1 MSLMKLKKII
11 VASLFFVLFFGCVN
25 TYAQTYDSIDA
36 RKEQND
42 KIITSS
48 NNMTSIY
55 RDSYLDLSL
64 KELSEANYTALTV
77 DQQQKLKDLANITIL
92 ENNGNSL
99 TKEEKLEKFYDWILN
114 NYYYYET
121 PEKITG
127 LSFNKRCDNPYY
139 LMIYEY
145 EIYGKVRAR
154 DNGYAATLIALAR
167 TQNIPARIV
176 AGYYNKDVRDEYSE
190 WGYDVVDKEINHVW
204 VEAYINDSWKMYDP
218 TADSY
223 NEYDENTGNYISS
236 TETSSEEVTEPEEI
250 NNNEDNNTLSEEPTR
265 SLEKTIDEN
274 SEEEPEENTTEI
286 QKRYFDPSLEDLSKT
301 HIAFKTYSGS
311 NNIKYIS
318 NSTERAVLQAFLNI
332 SSNGKPNG
340 KKINSSY
347 NVNNSAT
354 WFVKDDTNSITNGYG
369 KVKKIYWPSKKSLTG
384 KLSINSFSAL
394 DNLSVPDNK
403 LTSVSITNSSVLRRV
418 NINNNEATKIVIT
431 GSKKLVLLKAAKN
444 PAKYIEY
451 NFGTN
456 KQKAILKAGTGGT
469 VSVFYAKASNGYKH
483 YLKAKPNAE
492 YDFVGWYKGN
502 KKVSKKANYTI
513 VKGSSFTY
521 VAKFKKKPPAPYI
534 KVSISKQKLWYYKY
548 GKLQYTSYVVTGQ
561 KYSHDTPTGIFK
573 IRGKAR
579 EIYLIGPDYK
589 SFVNYWMPIYGD
601 IGLHD
606 ATWRWTFGGDIY
618 TYNGSHGCINLPF
631 KTAKYIFNNV
641 HVGTTVKV
649 VS

>member
-1 MSLMKLKKII
+1 MNLLKLKKII
-11 VASLFFVLFFGCVN
+11 FTSLFFALFFGCTNVCAN
-25 TYAQTYDSIDA
+25 TYDGIDA

-42 KIITSS
+42 KIIASA

-55 RDSYLDLSL
+55 RNSYLDLSL
-64 KELSEANYTALTV
+64 KELEESNHTALTP
-77 DQQQKLKDLANITIL
+77 DQQKKIKDLANIVIL

-99 TKEEKLEKFYDWILN
+99 TKEEKLEKFYDWIIN

-121 PEKITG
+121 PGKIVG
-127 LSFNKRCDNPYY
+127 LSFDRRYDNPYY
-139 LMIYEY
+139 LLIYEY
-145 EIYGKVRAR
+145 EVYGKVRAR

-167 TQNIPARIV
+167 TQNIPTRLV
-176 AGYYNKDVRDEYSE
+176 GGYYNKDVRDEYSE
-190 WGYDVVDKEINHVW
+190 WGYSVSDQEINHVW
-204 VEAYINDSWKMYDP
+204 VEAYINGSWKMYDP

-223 NEYDENTGNYISS
+223 NEYDESTGEYI
-236 TETSSEEVTEPEEI
+236 
-250 NNNEDNNTLSEEPTR
+250 NTLESET
-265 SLEKTIDEN
+265 EN
-274 SEEEPEENTTEI
+274 SEEVEETTKNDDPLNETTKSLEENIDEV
-286 QKRYFDPSLEDLSKT
+286 QKRYFNPNTEDLSKT
-301 HIAFKTYSGS
+301 HVAFRTYPGS
-311 NNIKYIS
+311 NSIKYIS
-318 NSTERAVLQAFLNI
+318 NSAERKVLQTFLNI
-332 SSNGKPNG
+332 KFNSKSNG
-340 KKINSSY
+340 KKINSLY
-347 NVNNSAT
+347 NTGNSAT
-354 WFVKDDTNSITNGYG
+354 WFVKNDDDSITNGYG
-369 KVKKIYWPSKKSLTG
+369 RVKKIYWPAKKSITG
-384 KLSINSFSAL
+384 NLSINSFSAL

-403 LTSVSITNSSVLRRV
+403 LTSISVTKSGSLKRV
-418 NINNNEATKIVIT
+418 DINNNEATRIVIT

-451 NFGTN
+451 NFRNN

-469 VSVFYAKASNGYKH
+469 VSVYYAKASKGYKH
-483 YLKAKPNAE
+483 YLKAKPNSE
-492 YDFVGWYKGN
+492 YNFLGWYKG
-502 KKVSKKANYTI
+502 KKRVSKKTNYTI
-513 VKGSSFTY
+513 IKGSSFTY

-606 ATWRWTFGGDIY
+606 ATWRWSFGGDIY
-618 TYNGSHGCINLPF
+618 TYNGSHGCINLPY

-641 HVGTTVKV
+641 STGTTVKV
-649 VS
+649 VK